1 MHRVIL
7 VSFVLS
13 VIAVSF
19 TLAHGA
25 GSKTLI
31 RGAALILTM
40 DPREGVGEL
49 GVIENADILLDGDK
63 IAEVK
68 ICRRK
73 TLSSWMRRGRL

>member
-1 MHRVIL
+1 MHISAHIIFGHQRLHRVIL

-40 DPREGVGEL
+40 DPREVAGEL
-49 GVIENADILLDGDK
+49 GVIENADILH
-63 IAEVK
+63 VH
-68 ICRRK
+68 
-73 TLSSWMRRGRL
+73 